1 MQRSVV
7 RNRSSIHLV
16 LILLGSLSLIACG
29 NNKPKTEAGD
39 AQALYERAAKSLGSG
54 NYQSAIQA
62 LEFLSARYPFSS
74 HTKQA
79 QLDLMYSYFK
89 SRQSESAVDA
99 ADQFIRENP
108 THPRIDYA
116 YYIKGL
122 VYFEQGPGMLERLFR
137 VDMSARPPRDAEKAF
152 ENFSIIVRRFPSSK
166 YVPDARQRMVY
177 LRNRLAQYEVH
188 VAKYYMKRGMYVAA
202 ANRSKYVVER
212 YEGAPATRDA
222 LKTMADAYR
231 ELGVDDLAG
240 DAERVL
246 TQNYPN
252 F

>member
-1 MQRSVV
+1 MRKQSNV
-7 RNRSSIHLV
+7 HFFLV
-16 LILLGSLSLIACG
+16 LLGTLSLIACG
-29 NNKPKTEAGD
+29 NNKPRDEAGD
-39 AQALYERAAKSLGSG
+39 AKQMYERAAKSLSSG
-54 NYQSAIQA
+54 NYQNAIEG

-74 HTKQA
+74 YTKQA
-79 QLDLMYSYFK
+79 QLDLMYAYYK
-89 SRQSESAVDA
+89 SQQAESAVDA
-99 ADQFIRENP
+99 ADQFTRENP

-122 VYFEQGPGMLERLFR
+122 VYFERSPGPLERLFR
-137 VDMSARPPRDAEKAF
+137 VDLSARPPRDAERAF
-152 ENFSIIVRRFPSSK
+152 DNFSTIVRRFPGSE

-177 LRNRLAQYEVH
+177 LRNRLAKYEVH
-188 VAKYYMKRGMYVAA
+188 VAEYYMKRGMYVAA
-202 ANRSKYVVER
+202 VNRSKHVLER

-222 LKTMADAYR
+222 LKTMVEAYR
-231 ELGVDDLAG
+231 ELGVNDLAA